1 MWLLTTKKTWLFGK
15 MIHIFALLAITATEV
30 HTIRYFSTHSECLV
44 EKYKVE
50 EKINNPS
57 VKFDCIP
64 LSTKG
69 LDKWI

>member
-1 MWLLTTKKTWLFGK
+1 
-15 MIHIFALLAITATEV
+15 MIYIFVLLAFTATETQ
-30 HTIRYFSTHSECLV
+30 TIRYFATHSECLV
-44 EKYKVE
+44 EKYKAE

-69 LDKWI
+69 LNKWI

>member
-1 MWLLTTKKTWLFGK
+1 
-15 MIHIFALLAITATEV
+15 MIYIFALVSVLGLETT
-30 HTIRYFSTHSECLV
+30 TIRYFSTHSECLV

-64 LSTKG
+64 INTKG
-69 LDKWI
+69 LNKWT

>member
-1 MWLLTTKKTWLFGK
+1 
-15 MIHIFALLAITATEV
+15 MIYIFVLLAITASEV
-30 HTIRYFSTHSECLV
+30 HTVRYFSTYSECLV

-50 EKINNPS
+50 EKINNLS